1 MEDKYSFQEME
12 PEQQNILRQ
21 NYKKETQ
28 PKPHPSTKMDSKWI
42 RNLNINVK
50 L

>member
-28 PKPHPSTKMDSKWI
+28 PKPHRVI
-42 RNLNINVK
+42 QK
-50 L
+50 LIQHGPEI